1 MPQQK
6 SWLARTTN
14 AATAGI
20 GNFAGG
26 IVQAAG
32 NGVAGAGKGAGA
44 RYASPH
50 PFLLHHSLF
59 HFIPIHPSPSPPHNS
74 FPSPLPFVPFV
85 LYYFCLYRHLTPRSV
100 TNTTRTWGDAV
111 RNYGNYIKDVSG
123 AQGSR
128 APTGQNPLGLSSTP
142 TGAKASGVK
151 KKITAGPTGGY
162 KASTGTNRQSASNP
176 LGL

>member
-6 SWLARTTN
+6 SWLARTAN

-44 RYASPH
+44 
-50 PFLLHHSLF
+50 
-59 HFIPIHPSPSPPHNS
+59 
-74 FPSPLPFVPFV
+74 
-85 LYYFCLYRHLTPRSV
+85 SV
-100 TNTTRTWGDAV
+100 TNTSRTWGDTV

-151 KKITAGPTGGY
+151 KKIAPSTGGY
-162 KASTGTNRQSASNP
+162 KASSGTRGQSASNP